1 MSTKK
6 SFLNNSLSEMRKK
19 ENNIEID
26 RTDIFNTILC
36 FSKEE
41 KKNRC
46 KANSLYKDIRI
57 NGVNIIKNFCNTF
70 QLDQR
75 IFYSSIYLM
84 DELFINKKFTQDISK
99 TSYHCVLICLK
110 FFENGNFSTNVM
122 NSLNYENFDSH
133 LEIEILKSIDYNL
146 YFFTAYDILNVLL
159 DNKILFSYEKE
170 FLRNHNV
177 EITNVYF
184 NCFIQL
190 FKLVDKKF
198 YIRFTSIELAFS
210 IIAFV
215 RKAFGLE
222 DLHILFGQIYSFKYE
237 NYSKCF
243 EFLLTKLK
251 IKNLNEIFNK
261 INEQK
266 I

>member
-26 RTDIFNTILC
+26 RTDIFNTILY

-99 TSYHCVLICLK
+99 TSYHCIIICLK

-122 NSLNYENFDSH
+122 NSLNYENFDSN
-133 LEIEILKSIDYNL
+133 LEIEILKSINYNL
-146 YFFTAYDILNVLL
+146 YFFTAYDILNLLL
-159 DNKILFSYEKE
+159 DNEILFSYEKV
-170 FLRNHNV
+170 FLRIHNV
-177 EITNVYF
+177 EISNVYY

-190 FKLVDKKF
+190 YKLVDKKF
-198 YIRFTSIELAFS
+198 YIRFNSIELAFS
-210 IIAFV
+210 LIAFI
-215 RKAFGLE
+215 RKSFGLE
-222 DLHILFGQIYSFKYE
+222 NLQNLFGQIYSYKYE

-243 EFLLTKLK
+243 EFLITKLK
-251 IKNLNEIFNK
+251 TKSISEIYNIQ
-261 INEQK
+261 INEQ
-266 I
+266 